1 MTKLFLIIFLL
12 VSLSI
17 YCASEAQR
25 FLESTLKEFQ
35 MGKMIESTDV
45 ETTIIAPIFKKMTY
59 KIKNITENKNTAEI
73 LLSIKAVDIEKYIAE
88 YQSSISDKITDK
100 QIEEKATKFFIEL
113 EKRNDLKYIETDII
127 VTLEKSD
134 GEWFIVNN
142 DEIIDVLTGDI
153 SSMFE

>member
-17 YCASEAQR
+17 YGASEAQR

-35 MGKMIESTDV
+35 TGKMIESTDV
-45 ETTIIAPIFKKMTY
+45 ETNVIAPVFKKMTY
-59 KIKNITENKNTAEI
+59 KIKNITENKNTTEI
-73 LLSIKAVDIEKYIAE
+73 LLSIKAVDVGKYIEE
-88 YQSSISDKITDK
+88 YQSSTSDEITDE